1 MNESFD
7 CFYFY
12 IFNYFFFYLFLQ
24 IFFYNLYNFKLK
36 FMDKNKKNIFSV
48 RKIPKDNNI
57 KERLRKKKNISY
69 LDAPIIDIFG
79 KKTRNKRK
87 SSRIN
92 EKPKPMKIPIKV
104 YFESDDKSNTTT
116 GKNLDDKKKKIY
128 KKIKKKYMMNVSSKK
143 NEKND
148 EEKKSIINNNN
159 SNKENKNSIDI
170 GLKNNKHNKN
180 NNSNNYNKK
189 KINNDNNN
197 NNNIDDN
204 SFNIEINENKTS
216 NSNLPLN
223 FLYFKPFEKNNFEFI
238 GNIEKDSPLRV
249 VDVLQNN
256 DDPRSLFIEI
266 EWKKRANGI
275 KPKNSTY
282 SNKRIREKFPYF
294 LLDFYEDSLFLSQ
307 KRHIEL
313 EEEIERKNK

>member
-1 MNESFD
+1 
-7 CFYFY
+7 
-12 IFNYFFFYLFLQ
+12 
-24 IFFYNLYNFKLK
+24 
-36 FMDKNKKNIFSV
+36 MDKNKKNIFYV
-48 RKIPKDNNI
+48 RKIP
-57 KERLRKKKNISY
+57 KNISY

-148 EEKKSIINNNN
+148 EEKKTIKNNNN

-180 NNSNNYNKK
+180 NNYNNYNKK
-189 KINNDNNN
+189 KINND

-223 FLYFKPFEKNNFEFI
+223 FLYFKSFEKNNFEFI